1 MSNQQMQILTS
12 PPSHNQVIL
21 IQKQQQN
28 AQQHQD
34 PVQQQ
39 NLQHYLVN
47 MQVPEPSNDTAAHS
61 SLSSV
66 NKALVI

>member
-28 AQQHQD
+28 AQNQD